1 MCNAIGQAL
10 VAFLLRYRNRKELN
24 KMFAYYGYTISPNQ
38 METVEGFLI
47 CRNVPIARTG
57 EMEYLESELKQD
69 GDISKVVKVYRSPD
83 EVFSEAALSSF
94 EGKPITDEHPPELL
108 TPDNCTQYA
117 RGHAQ
122 NIRKGEGE
130 WEGHVIADLHIQDE
144 ELIRAVQGGK
154 REISCGYEC
163 SYTENEDGTYSQ
175 HDIRGNHIAVVT
187 RGRAGKHVA
196 ILDSKKKVEAVKRPE
211 RNGKMK
217 KNSLFFKWFAQA
229 AKDASPEEL
238 ETMAADA
245 AAALDEEPA
254 SQGPP
259 AAAKEEP
266 VKEGTQDSSSLD
278 GKLDMLMDMIKGLAG
293 EKPGVPI
300 EKPAEDPLD
309 SLVKEL
315 TGEGGEPSAPTTE
328 AKVVPAEELDK
339 SACAADKAVMAAVV
353 KQLRPVIAGIK
364 DEDIRKAVTDSLV
377 SCLTDKDAV
386 SDITKISQAAQ
397 KNAAKMADQKP
408 QMDLD
413 AYQAAYDAMN
423 PHKKNGGMK

>member
-1 MCNAIGQAL
+1 ML
-10 VAFLLRYRNRKELN
+10 
-24 KMFAYYGYTISPNQ
+24 AYYGYTISPNQ

-57 EMEYLESELKQD
+57 EMEYLECELKPD
-69 GDISKVVKVYRSPD
+69 GSSSKMVTVCRSPD

-94 EGKPITDEHPPELL
+94 EGKPVTDEHPPELL
-108 TPDNCTQYA
+108 TPDNCIQYA

-122 NIRKGEGE
+122 NIRKGTGE
-130 WEGHVIADLHIQDE
+130 WEGHVIADLHIQDD

-196 ILDSKKKVEAVKRPE
+196 ILDSRKKVEAAKRPE
-211 RNGKMK
+211 RNRKMK

-245 AAALDEEPA
+245 AAAMDEGAAPQE
-254 SQGPP
+254 PP
-259 AAAKEEP
+259 AVPVHKEEP
-266 VKEGTQDSSSLD
+266 PKEGAQDSTSLD
-278 GKLDMLMDMIKGLAG
+278 QKMDMLMDMLKGLAG
-293 EKPGVPI
+293 GKGGDPI
-300 EKPAEDPLD
+300 EKPAGNPLD

-315 TGEGGEPSAPTTE
+315 TGEDAEPLEPTAE

-339 SACAADKAVMAAVV
+339 SACAVDKAVMAAVV

-364 DEDIRKAVTDSLV
+364 DDATRKTVTDSLV
-377 SCLTDKDAV
+377 SCLKDKDKV
-386 SDITKISQAAQ
+386 SDIAKIVQTTQ
-397 KNAAKMADQKP
+397 KNAAKLTDQKP

-413 AYQAAYDAMN
+413 ACQAAYDAMN
-423 PHKKNGGMK
+423 PHKQNGGTK

>member
-1 MCNAIGQAL
+1 
-10 VAFLLRYRNRKELN
+10 
-24 KMFAYYGYTISPNQ
+24 MFAYYGYTISPNQ
-38 METVEGFLI
+38 LETVEGFLI

-57 EMEYLESELKQD
+57 EMEYLESELKPD
-69 GDISKVVKVYRSPD
+69 GSSSKMVTVCRSPD

-94 EGKPITDEHPPELL
+94 EGKPVTDEHPPELL
-108 TPDNCTQYA
+108 TPDNCIRYS

-144 ELIRAVQGGK
+144 ELIRAVQDGK

-196 ILDSKKKVEAVKRPE
+196 ILDSKKKAEAVKRPE

-245 AAALDEEPA
+245 AAAMDEDPA
-254 SQGPP
+254 GQEPP
-259 AAAKEEP
+259 AAPVAKKEP
-266 VKEGTQDSSSLD
+266 PKEGAQDAASLD
-278 GKLDMLMDMIKGLAG
+278 EKMDMLMDMIKGLAG
-293 EKPGVPI
+293 EKPGSPI

-315 TGEGGEPSAPTTE
+315 TGEGAAPAE

-339 SACAADKAVMAAVV
+339 AACAADRAVMAAVV

-364 DEDIRKAVTDSLV
+364 DYTARKTVTDSLIA
-377 SCLTDKDAV
+377 CLTDKDKV
-386 SDITKISQAAQ
+386 DDITKIAQTVQ
-397 KNAAKMADQKP
+397 KNAAQAADKKP
-408 QMDLD
+408 QVDLE
-413 AYQAAYDAMN
+413 AYQSAYDAMN
-423 PHKKNGGMK
+423 PHKNGGTK